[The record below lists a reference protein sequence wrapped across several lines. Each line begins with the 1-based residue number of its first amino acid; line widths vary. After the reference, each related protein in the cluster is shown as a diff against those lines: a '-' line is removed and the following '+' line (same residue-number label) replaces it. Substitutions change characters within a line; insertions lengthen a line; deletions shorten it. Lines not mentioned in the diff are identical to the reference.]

1 MDVPVP
7 QVDYRANPSFAGDV
21 AQGVDSYENP
31 NAAPAVFVPLPGLPD
46 PDSYIDNDH
55 PTPGYVQ
62 EGLGLDVER
71 SVQEQWAD
79 YNRDAGGK
87 GYTSW

>member
-1 MDVPVP
+1 MDSQVP

-21 AQGVDSYENP
+21 EQGCDSPEQP
-31 NAAPAVFVPLPGLPD
+31 NAAPAVPVALPGLPD
-46 PDSYIDNDH
+46 PEGYIDNDH

-62 EGLGLDVER
+62 EALGLDVQVTSYDLWR
-71 SVQEQWAD
+71 QNNPDLA
-79 YNRDAGGK
+79 GK